1 MPTFEL
7 QMRSTAE
14 GGFAAAW
21 FDNESHLWD
30 DERLGSPDSLVRT
43 WTAPRFKLY
52 WPDRGATSVLF
63 NPNALA
69 ISQGL
74 RDELAQFS
82 ELEFLE
88 VSIEG
93 HGTFFILHVL
103 TAIELPLQSNA
114 KIAPEP
120 SGNVVEIHSFPET
133 FTPPTGFFRI
143 LQPVGSAAGRMNRTT
158 RAIYVSQTGKNAIE
172 RLASP
177 FLEVRAR

>member
-7 QMRSTAE
+7 QICSTPE
-14 GGFAAAW
+14 GFAAAW

-30 DERLGSPDSLVRT
+30 DERLRSPGSLVRE
-43 WTAPRFKLY
+43 WVAPRLKLY
-52 WPDRGATSVLF
+52 RPERGATSVLF

-74 RDELAQFS
+74 RDELATFS

-93 HGTFFILHVL
+93 HGTFFIFHV
-103 TAIELPLQSNA
+103 TAAIEIPPQSNA
-114 KIAPEP
+114 RVAPTP
-120 SGNVVEIHSFPET
+120 SRNVVEIRSFPES
-133 FTPPTGFFRI
+133 FAPPSGFFRI
-143 LQPVGSAAGRMNRTT
+143 LQPTGSAASRMNRTT
-158 RAIYVSQTGKNAIE
+158 RAIYLGQAGKNAIE

-177 FLEVRAR
+177 FLEVRQR